1 MFPLAHA
8 RDLPRI
14 GSNHTPI
21 IWDDGANQQP
31 KKSSFKF
38 EKWWLSRPD
47 FKHLVQ
53 KAWVIQRK
61 RGDSNLDCS
70 QAKVRYFRKLAKGW
84 SATLEDE
91 IRRQKKH
98 LWWSMML

>member
-1 MFPLAHA
+1 MMVQTN
-8 RDLPRI
+8 I
-14 GSNHTPI
+14 
-21 IWDDGANQQP
+21 

-47 FKHLVQ
+47 FKDLVQ
-53 KAWVIQRK
+53 KAWSIRRK
-61 RGDSNLDCS
+61 RGDSNLDCW

-84 SATLEDE
+84 SANLEAE

-98 LWWSMML
+98 